1 MIFRT
6 KIAKYLPVDV
16 AEFNV
21 WEVWVVGAD
30 SVLESTLTLHFFM
43 YINVAFT

>member
-16 AEFNV
+16 AEFNIR
-21 WEVWVVGAD
+21 EVWVAGAD
-30 SVLESTLTLHFFM
+30 SVLESTLTLHLFV
-43 YINVAFT
+43 YRNVAYT